1 MIQKL
6 TNEYLNFEKQ
16 ELLEP
21 FVEKL
26 LALDNFAGSFSC
38 LTWLSQNEFLYLS
51 RGIESALGHPLENF
65 ERYGLV
71 RFQHLIPDNQ
81 IQRIYSGLD
90 KQLAEMEKSDESI
103 FSNMIFSIDGAMLDV
118 NKKVRKVLFQASIMD
133 VRYTEIPSYLMIG
146 TWTVTEGRADIEV
159 AEHSKALQR
168 KLRDIKQLYIQA
180 KPNHFKVLRIQK
192 QISAREKEV
201 ACLIAEGL
209 STKAISDRLNI
220 SFNTVET
227 HRKNLLAKLEAK
239 NSAELI
245 YKVGKYMN
253 IN

>member
-1 MIQKL
+1 MSK
-6 TNEYLNFEKQ
+6 
-16 ELLEP
+16 
-21 FVEKL
+21 
-26 LALDNFAGSFSC
+26 S
-38 LTWLSQNEFLYLS
+38 
-51 RGIESALGHPLENF
+51 IETVLGHPWKNF

-71 RFQHLIPDNQ
+71 RFQHLIPDDQ

-103 FSNMIFSIDGAMLDV
+103 FSNKIFTMDGAMLDAGSTSRAVQFHATLIDVHYAV
-118 NKKVRKVLFQASIMD
+118 N
-133 VRYTEIPSYLMIG
+133 PSYLMIG
-146 TWTVTEGRADIEV
+146 TWTVTEGKSVSEITA
-159 AEHSKALQR
+159 HSK
-168 KLRDIKQLYIQA
+168 KLKEKLLKLKQIYIEA
-180 KPNHFKVLRIQK
+180 KPDHFNILRIQK

-209 STKAISDRLNI
+209 STKAISERLHI
-220 SFNTVET
+220 SFNTVES

>member
-1 MIQKL
+1 MQKL
-6 TNEYLNFEKQ
+6 TNDYLNFEQQ

-21 FVEKL
+21 FKAKL
-26 LALDNFAGSFSC
+26 LALDEITGSFTC
-38 LTWLSQNEFLYLS
+38 LTWLFQNEFLYLS
-51 RGIESALGHPLENF
+51 RGIETVLGHPHQNF

-71 RFQHLIPDNQ
+71 RFQQLIPESE

-90 KQLAEMEKSDESI
+90 KQLAEMEKSEESI
-103 FSNMIFSIDGAMLDV
+103 FSTTVFSMDGAMLDSDRQA
-118 NKKVRKVLFQASIMD
+118 RKVIFHASILD
-133 VRYTEIPSYLMIG
+133 VRYTEIPSYLVVG
-146 TWTVTEGRADIEV
+146 TWSVIEGMTDDEVSGVSRVVTGKHQE
-159 AEHSKALQR
+159 L
-168 KLRDIKQLYIQA
+168 KQLYIKA
-180 KPNHFKVLRIQK
+180 RPDHFRVLKIQK

-209 STKAISDRLNI
+209 STKAISERLHI

-227 HRKNLLAKLEAK
+227 HRKNLLTKLEAK

>member
-1 MIQKL
+1 MQKL
-6 TNEYLNFEKQ
+6 TNEYLYFEKE
-16 ELLEP
+16 ELIEP
-21 FVEKL
+21 FVQAV
-26 LALDNFAGSFSC
+26 LALDRISGSFSC
-38 LTWLSQNEFLYLS
+38 LTWLFQNEFLYIS
-51 RGIESALGHPLENF
+51 KEIETILGHPHQNF

-71 RFQHLIPDNQ
+71 RFQHLIPEDQ
-81 IQRIYSGLD
+81 IHRIYSGLD
-90 KQLAEMEKSDESI
+90 SQLAEMEKSDESI
-103 FSNMIFSIDGAMLDV
+103 FSNTIFKMDGAILDV
-118 NKKVRKVLFQASIMD
+118 NKVSREVLFNACIMD

-146 TWTVTEGRADIEV
+146 TWTLTGDKSAFEV
-159 AEHSKALQR
+159 EECSKALKK
-168 KLRDIKQLYIQA
+168 KLLGVKHLYIKA
-180 KPNHFKVLRIQK
+180 KPEHFKVLRIQK

-209 STKAISDRLNI
+209 STKAISERLNI

-245 YKVGKYMN
+245 YKVGRYMN

>member
-1 MIQKL
+1 MQKL
-6 TNEYLNFEKQ
+6 TSEYLNFEKE
-16 ELLEP
+16 ELTES
-21 FVEKL
+21 FVKKV
-26 LALDNFAGSFSC
+26 LALDQIPGSFSC
-38 LTWLSQNEFLYLS
+38 LTWLFQNEFIYMS
-51 RGIESALGHPLENF
+51 RGIEVTLGHPLQNF

-71 RFQHLIPDNQ
+71 RFQHLIPNDQ

-90 KQLAEMEKSDESI
+90 QQLVEMEKSDESI
-103 FSNMIFSIDGAMLDV
+103 FSNIIFKMDGAILDV
-118 NKKVRKVLFQASIMD
+118 NKIARDVLFHAVIMD

-146 TWTVTEGRADIEV
+146 TWTVVEGKSDPEVTEL
-159 AEHSKALQR
+159 SKTLKK
-168 KLRDIKQLYIQA
+168 KLLELKQVYMKA
-180 KPNHFKVLRIQK
+180 KPDHFRVLKIQK

-209 STKAISDRLNI
+209 STKAISERLHI

-227 HRKNLLAKLEAK
+227 HRKNLLTKLEAK

-245 YKVGKYMN
+245 YKVGKFMN